1 MPRYRIEDEWCD
13 SGYVE
18 AETAQDAAKTWMA
31 LYGEQEVLELDAH
44 ELRADFGEPNV
55 ITQLTVRKT
64 PLGLVV
70 EDRPLLMRGVTV
82 SISQCP

>member
-13 SGYVE
+13 FGYVE
-18 AETAQDAAKTWMA
+18 AQTPQDAAKTYMA
-31 LYGEQEVLELDAH
+31 LYGEQVLELDAH

-64 PLGLVV
+64 PDGLVV
-70 EDRPLLMRGVTV
+70 EDRPLAMRGVTV